1 MPEPSFSDIDQSWQR
16 LIDGLRSG
24 DDAVLREFHQQYGH
38 MLFGIAEARVSPSMR
53 PRFDAD
59 DVVQSTLR
67 TFFRR
72 AQTSYFQFEDSQ
84 QLWNLLCAILLTKV
98 REKVRFHTRY
108 SRSVNREQGSAAF
121 DESSVTPENRLLSFE
136 SPPDVAAAFS
146 EALANLLAS
155 LDESDQRLIQLKL
168 QDLTNDEAAEALGVH
183 ERTVRRMLDD
193 LRERIEKLLDG

>member
-1 MPEPSFSDIDQSWQR
+1 MTEQPSSEFDESWQR
-16 LIDGLRSG
+16 LIDGLRAG
-24 DDAVLREFHQQYGH
+24 DEPVLREFNQQYGQ
-38 MLFGIAEARVSPSMR
+38 MLFRIADARVSPSMR

-98 REKVRFHTRY
+98 REKVRFH
-108 SRSVNREQGSAAF
+108 SRINRTVRREQGSAVF
-121 DESSVTPENRLLSFE
+121 DDSSVTPESHLLSTDP
-136 SPPDVAAAFS
+136 PPDVAAAFS
-146 EALANLLAS
+146 EALANLLDS
-155 LDESDQRLIQLKL
+155 LDESDRRLIQLKL

-193 LRERIEKLLDG
+193 LR